1 MQKEVNNGLPC
12 SLAIILDGNR
22 RWAKVNGKSVNE
34 GHQAGIE
41 NLKRIT
47 NAVKDKGIKYLTV
60 YAFSIDNM
68 KRSKPEIDY
77 LFAAAKREFEELAKK
92 ASADSNIRIIGEKT
106 NLPLDLVKIIDQV
119 NRRPWIDDAFTLFI
133 AFNYRSDYEI
143 ASACKKALQNN
154 EVIKPEVISKYLY
167 TYPAPPVDLLIRT
180 SGEQRL
186 SGFLLYQISYAELI
200 FTDVYWPSFDE
211 QELDKALKIYQ
222 KRQRRL
228 GE

>member
-68 KRSKPEIDY
+68 KRSKTEIDY
-77 LFAAAKREFEELAKK
+77 LFTAAKREFGELAKK

-119 NRRPWIDDAFTLFI
+119 NSRPWIDDAFTLFI

-143 ASACKKALQNN
+143 ASACKLALQNG
-154 EVIKPEVISKYLY
+154 ETLSPEVISKYLY

-200 FTDVYWPSFDE
+200 FTDVYWPSFDG
-211 QELDKALKIYQ
+211 QELDKALNIYQ